1 MAPGHGAGGSNRIS
15 SCGSMSSRRHP
26 GVRIG
31 HDEFGGWEASIPLQG
46 DGERFLARGDLG
58 QLLDD
63 ADDILAGRR
72 PAASPD

>member
-1 MAPGHGAGGSNRIS
+1 MEGAGGSYPEQLVRLDEFRD
-15 SCGSMSSRRHP
+15 GHP

-63 ADDILAGRR
+63 ADDILAGGDPR
-72 PAASPD
+72 ASPD